1 MNQAIIFADSLK
13 NVFTWDITQ
22 NLNEFDFVVKSSI
35 RKPYKEG
42 FIKAEILFLMENAT
56 PSYDKGDLTLCLDGE
71 TSYDYITRT
80 SENQGVC
87 DKTGFISDSGKQPSG
102 TFSLGLMQKI
112 FYYRKKEWYAGQF
125 VKIVSCR
132 DDVSEEAKLYLQTIL
147 NGLTPKLSSYL
158 VRDIQRV
165 FYDSD
170 LLLPLTKDNTIDY
183 NWMELYVRKA
193 KQLIGKR
200 IIECINKEWMADNDN
215 NSQ

>member
-1 MNQAIIFADSLK
+1 
-13 NVFTWDITQ
+13 
-22 NLNEFDFVVKSSI
+22 
-35 RKPYKEG
+35 
-42 FIKAEILFLMENAT
+42 MENAT